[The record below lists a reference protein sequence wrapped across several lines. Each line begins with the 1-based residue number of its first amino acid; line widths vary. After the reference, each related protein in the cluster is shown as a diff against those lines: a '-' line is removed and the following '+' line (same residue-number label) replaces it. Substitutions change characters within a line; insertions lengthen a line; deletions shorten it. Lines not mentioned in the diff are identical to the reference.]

1 MTFPKTQKA
10 VQLIGASELKLN
22 ENKEVFVPNDY
33 QILAEVQAVGLCF
46 SDLKLLKQFTGHV
59 RKSEVVSGADQSIL
73 KEIPSYVP
81 NEKPAVPG
89 HEAVVKVTA
98 VGKKVQ
104 NVKVGQRFLVQA
116 DYRWLKTANSNGA
129 FGYNFEGALQQ
140 YILVDSRVIVS
151 PEGQSTLIPATDKL
165 SASAVA
171 LVEPWA
177 CVEQAYA
184 VKERTTLKKG
194 GQMLVVS
201 DAPIDKTKIEAF
213 ADKFGKPAKIIF
225 SKDSAVDGQFD
236 DVIYFGSNAATA
248 EALFS
253 KVATNG
259 LFNIVLCSGKFD
271 RKVSTQVGRVHY
283 GNIRIIGTT
292 GSDPAEA
299 MANIPATAE
308 IRKGNN
314 VNVIGAGG
322 PMGVMHVVRNVCQ
335 GVANTTVYAGDLDD
349 VRLAALEKTAKPLAD
364 KNKVGLKFYNPSKS
378 APQIKFDYFA
388 VMAPVP
394 KLVAAAVESSAEYG
408 IINIFAGIPATVNG
422 DIDLNAYIEKHIYL
436 IGTSGSTIDDMI
448 TILKKVEAGSLDT
461 NVSVGAIC
469 GIEHAIDGI
478 KAVEAQSI
486 SGKILVYPWCEN
498 LPLTKLE
505 NLKDVR
511 PDVAKAL
518 DNGIWCKRAEDTL
531 LKGSK

>member
-1 MTFPKTQKA
+1 MALPKTQKA
-10 VQLIGASELKLN
+10 VQLIGINELKLN
-22 ENKEVFVPNDY
+22 EGKDVFVPNDY

-59 RKSEVVSGADQSIL
+59 RKSEVIAGVDKSVLA
-73 KEIPSYVP
+73 EIPSYVP
-81 NEKPAVPG
+81 NEKPTVPG
-89 HEAVVKVTA
+89 HEAVVKITA
-98 VGKKVQ
+98 VGKKVR
-104 NVKVGQRFLVQA
+104 NIKVGERFLVQA

-151 PEGQSTLIPATDKL
+151 PDGQSTLIPATDKL
-165 SASAVA
+165 SASAIA

-184 VKERTTLKKG
+184 VRERTRLKKG
-194 GQMLVVS
+194 GRMLVVS
-201 DAPIDKTKIEAF
+201 DEPIDKKQIEAF
-213 ADKFGKPAKIIF
+213 AVRFGRHAEIIY
-225 SKDSAVDGQFD
+225 SKDSSADGQFD
-236 DVIYFGSNAATA
+236 DVIYFGSNT
-248 EALFS
+248 ETVENLFP
-253 KVATNG
+253 KVAVNG
-259 LFNIVLCSGKFD
+259 LFNIVLCEGKFS
-271 RKVSTQVGRVHY
+271 RKISTQVGRVHY

-292 GSDPAEA
+292 GSNPAES
-299 MANIPATAE
+299 MAYIPATAE

-314 VNVIGAGG
+314 INVIGAGG

-378 APQIKFDYFA
+378 VPQVKFDYFV

-394 KLVAAAVESSAEYG
+394 KLVAAAVDDSAKCG
-408 IINIFAGIPATVNG
+408 IINIFAGIPATVNAE
-422 DIDLNAYIEKHIYL
+422 IDLNAYIEKHLYF

-448 TILKKVEAGSLDT
+448 TVLKKVETGILDT
-461 NVSVGAIC
+461 NISVGAIC
-469 GIEHAIDGI
+469 GIENAIDGI
-478 KAVEAQSI
+478 KAVEAQNV
-486 SGKILVYPWCEN
+486 SGKIIVYPSCEN

-505 NLKDVR
+505 NLKDIR

-518 DNGIWCKRAEDTL
+518 NNGLWCKRTEDAL
-531 LKGSK
+531 VKGNK

>member
-1 MTFPKTQKA
+1 MALPKTQKA

-22 ENKEVFVPNDY
+22 INKNVPVPNDY
-33 QILAEVQAVGLCF
+33 QVLAEVQAVGLCF
-46 SDLKLLKQFTGHV
+46 SDLKLLKQFTGHA
-59 RKSEVVSGADQSIL
+59 RKSEIISGVDKSVLA
-73 KEIPSYVP
+73 EIPSYVP

-89 HEAVVKVTA
+89 HEAVVKIAA

-140 YILVDSRVIVS
+140 YVLIDQRVATS
-151 PEGQSTLIPATDKL
+151 PDGQSTLIPATDKL
-165 SASAVA
+165 SASAIA

-184 VKERTTLKKG
+184 VKERTTLKKD
-194 GQMLVVS
+194 GQMLIVS
-201 DAPIDKTKIEAF
+201 DEPIDKKQIDAFTKQ
-213 ADKFGKPAKIIF
+213 FGKPAKIVL
-225 SKDSAVDGQFD
+225 SKNSSVDGQFD
-236 DVIYFGSNAATA
+236 DIVYFGCNAHII
-248 EALFS
+248 ESLFS
-253 KVATNG
+253 KVAVNG
-259 LFNIVLCSGKFD
+259 LFNIVLCGGKFD

-292 GSDPAEA
+292 GGNPAEA
-299 MANIPATAE
+299 MAHIPATAE

-335 GVANTTVYAGDLDD
+335 GIANTTVYAGDLDD

-378 APQIKFDYFA
+378 APQVKFDYFV

-394 KLVAAAVESSAEYG
+394 KLVAAAVDSSAERG
-408 IINIFAGIPATVNG
+408 IINIFAGIPANVNAE
-422 DIDLNAYIEKHIYL
+422 IDLNAYIEKHLYF

-448 TILKKVEAGSLDT
+448 TVLKKVETGALDT
-461 NVSVGAIC
+461 NISVGAIC
-469 GIEHAIDGI
+469 GIENAIDGI

-486 SGKILVYPWCEN
+486 SGKIIVYPSCEN

-505 NLKDVR
+505 HLKDIR

-518 DNGIWCKRAEDTL
+518 DNGLWCKQAEDIL
-531 LKGSK
+531 LKESK